1 MRTTQGGSGGG
12 VILVRALGAS
22 EIQIGKKKITL
33 SAELVF
39 ALALYLCTRAG
50 ERLTRDEVTEMFWG
64 G

>member
-1 MRTTQGGSGGG
+1 M
-12 VILVRALGAS
+12 ILVRALGAS